1 VRGPPPHPAPD
12 GVFEKHPHPDSL
24 PEGEGAGRRAGER
37 EEAAWLLTAD
47 AVRARARDIL
57 ALVES
62 GASAHFTYRPERLQ
76 PTVDY
81 VLATIRAN
89 YPDLAIPFHSRWRH
103 FGVGGIDRWGVLAR
117 ELAGET
123 RAEIARIR
131 FDLAVTSVL
140 LDAGAGAA
148 WRYREA
154 GGGIYAR
161 SEGLGVASFHLFR
174 DGAFSADAR
183 RPLRAD
189 AASLRRLGEVALAAG
204 MQVGPDNTLVGI
216 AGRAALLRRL
226 GEALAAQPALFGR
239 EGRIGNLFDHLAGQA
254 VEGRLKA
261 SAILAALLRGF
272 GTIWPGRHSLAG
284 IALGDTWRH
293 ASGFVPFHKLSQWLA
308 YSLIEPLEEAGIA
321 VTEIDGLTGL
331 AEYRNG
337 GLFLDLD
344 LVVPRDAALATRILA
359 VEDEA
364 VVEWR
369 ALTVALLDRVADGV
383 RAALGMNAQSLPL
396 ARVLEGGTWA
406 AGRRIASEKR
416 KGGAPPLAIA
426 SDGTVF

>member
-1 VRGPPPHPAPD
+1 MTVAAED
-12 GVFEKHPHPDSL
+12 GSE
-24 PEGEGAGRRAGER
+24 AA
-37 EEAAWLLTAD
+37 EAAWLLTAD
-47 AVRARARDIL
+47 AVRTRAREIL
-57 ALVES
+57 AVVER
-62 GASAHFTYRPERLQ
+62 GASPHFTYRAERLA

-103 FGVGGIDRWGVLAR
+103 FGVGGVDRWGALAR
-117 ELAGET
+117 GLAGET

-140 LDAGAGAA
+140 LDAGAGPA

-154 GGGIYAR
+154 GGGTYAR

-174 DGAFSADAR
+174 DGAFSADAKR
-183 RPLRAD
+183 KLRAD
-189 AASLRRLGEVALAAG
+189 AAGLGRLDEGALAAG
-204 MQVGPDNTLVGI
+204 MQVTADNPLVGI

-226 GEALAAQPALFGR
+226 GAALAAQPALFGG

-254 VEGRLKA
+254 VDGRLPA
-261 SAILAALLRGF
+261 TAILAALLRGF
-272 GTIWPGRHSLAG
+272 GEIWPGRHRIAG
-284 IALGDTWRH
+284 TALGDTWRH
-293 ASGFVPFHKLSQWLA
+293 ASGLVPFHKLSQWLA
-308 YSLIEPLEEAGIA
+308 YSLIEPLEEAGIV

-337 GLFLDLD
+337 GLFLDLA
-344 LVVPRDAALATRILA
+344 LIVPRDADLTTRVLA

-369 ALTVALLDRVADGV
+369 ALTVALLDRVAGGV
-383 RAALGMNAQSLPL
+383 RAALAMDAQSLPL
-396 ARVLEGGTWA
+396 AKVLEGGTWA
-406 AGRRIASEKR
+406 AGRRIAAEKR
-416 KGGAPPLAIA
+416 AGGPPPLSIA

>member
-1 VRGPPPHPAPD
+1 MAESGGRSPHPGP
-12 GVFEKHPHPDSL
+12 L
-24 PEGEGAGRRAGER
+24 PQGEGEAV
-37 EEAAWLLTAD
+37 WLLTAD
-47 AVRARARDIL
+47 AVRARAHEIL

-62 GASAHFTYRPERLQ
+62 GGSAHFTYRAERLA

-89 YPDLAIPFHSRWRH
+89 YPDLVIPFHSRWRH
-103 FGVGGIDRWGVLAR
+103 FTVGGVDRWGALAQD
-117 ELAGET
+117 LAGET
-123 RAEIARIR
+123 RAEITRIR

-140 LDAGAGAA
+140 LDAGAGPA
-148 WRYREA
+148 WHYREA
-154 GGGIYAR
+154 GGGRYAR

-174 DGAFSADAR
+174 DGVFSADEN

-189 AASLRRLGEVALAAG
+189 AASLRQLDDAALASG
-204 MQVGPDNTLVGI
+204 MQVTAENPLVGV
-216 AGRAALLRRL
+216 ADRAALLRRL
-226 GEALAAQPALFGR
+226 GAALAAQPALFGAA
-239 EGRIGNLFDHLAGQA
+239 GRIGNLFDHLARQA
-254 VEGRLKA
+254 VDGRLPA
-261 SAILAALLRGF
+261 TAILAALLRGF

-284 IALGDTWRH
+284 VALGDTWRH
-293 ASGFVPFHKLSQWLA
+293 ATGLVPFHKLSQWLA
-308 YSLIEPLEEAGIA
+308 YSLIEPLEAAGIA

-344 LVVPRDAALATRILA
+344 VIVPRDSALALRTLA

-369 ALTVALLDRVADGV
+369 ALTVALLDRVAAGV
-383 RAALGMNAQSLPL
+383 RASLGVDSQTLPL
-396 ARVLEGGTWA
+396 AKVLEGGTWA
-406 AGRRIASEKR
+406 AGRRIAAEKR
-416 KGGAPPLAIA
+416 PGGPPPLVIA

>member
-1 VRGPPPHPAPD
+1 VKSISAESGARS
-12 GVFEKHPHPDSL
+12 PHPDPL
-24 PEGEGAGRRAGER
+24 PQAGEG
-37 EEAAWLLTAD
+37 EEAAARWFLTAD
-47 AVRARARDIL
+47 AVRVRARDIL

-62 GASAHFTYRPERLQ
+62 GGSAHFTYRPERLQ

-103 FGVGGIDRWGVLAR
+103 FGVGGVDRWGALAR
-117 ELAGET
+117 EFAGAAPE
-123 RAEIARIR
+123 EIARIR

-154 GGGIYAR
+154 GGRTYAR

-174 DGAFSADAR
+174 DGVFSADKQCK
-183 RPLRAD
+183 LRAD
-189 AASLRRLGEVALAAG
+189 AAALRRLDEGALAAG
-204 MQVGPDNTLVGI
+204 MQVGPGNELVGVG
-216 AGRAALLRRL
+216 GRAALLRRL
-226 GEALAAQPALFGR
+226 GAALAAQPALFGA
-239 EGRIGNLFDHLAGQA
+239 EGRIGQLFDHLAGQA
-254 VEGRLKA
+254 VAGKLPA
-261 SAILAALLRGF
+261 PAILAALLRGF

-293 ASGFVPFHKLSQWLA
+293 TSGFVPFHKLSQWLA
-308 YSLIEPLEEAGIA
+308 YSLIEPLEAAGIA

-337 GLFLDLD
+337 GLFLDLA
-344 LVVPRDAALATRILA
+344 LIVPRDAGLATRVLA

-383 RAALGMNAQSLPL
+383 RAALGMDARSLPL
-396 ARVLEGGTWA
+396 AKVLEGGTWA
-406 AGRRIASEKR
+406 AGRRIAAEKR
-416 KGGAPPLAIA
+416 PGGPPPLAIA

>member
-1 VRGPPPHPAPD
+1 MTVAAD
-12 GVFEKHPHPDSL
+12 
-24 PEGEGAGRRAGER
+24 EGSEAAA
-37 EEAAWLLTAD
+37 AAWLLTAD
-47 AVRARARDIL
+47 AVRTRAREIL

-62 GASAHFTYRPERLQ
+62 GASPHFIYRAERLA

-103 FGVGGIDRWGVLAR
+103 FGVGGVDRWGALAKG
-117 ELAGET
+117 LAGET
-123 RAEIARIR
+123 RAEVARIR

-154 GGGIYAR
+154 AGIYAR

-174 DGAFSADAR
+174 DGTFSADTKR
-183 RPLRAD
+183 KLRAD
-189 AASLRRLGEVALAAG
+189 AAALSRLEEGALAAG
-204 MQVGPDNTLVGI
+204 MQVTADNPLVGI

-226 GEALAAQPALFGR
+226 GAALAAQPALFGG
-239 EGRIGNLFDHLAGQA
+239 EGRIGNLVDHLAAQA
-254 VEGRLKA
+254 VDGRLPA
-261 SAILAALLRGF
+261 TAILAALLRGF
-272 GTIWPGRHSLAG
+272 GTIWPGRHSIAG

-293 ASGFVPFHKLSQWLA
+293 ASGLVPFHKLSQWLA
-308 YSLIEPLEEAGIA
+308 YSLIEPLEEAGIV

-337 GLFLDLD
+337 GLFLDLA
-344 LVVPRDAALATRILA
+344 LIVPRDADLTTRVLAI
-359 VEDEA
+359 EDEA

-369 ALTVALLDRVADGV
+369 ALTVALLDRVAGGV
-383 RAALGMNAQSLPL
+383 RAALAMDAQSLPL
-396 ARVLEGGTWA
+396 AKVLEGGTWA
-406 AGRRIASEKR
+406 AGRRIAAEKR
-416 KGGAPPLAIA
+416 TGGPPPLAIA

>member
-1 VRGPPPHPAPD
+1 VRVPPTRPAPD
-12 GVFEKHPHPDSL
+12 GARHRHPHPDPL
-24 PEGEGAGRRAGER
+24 PQGEGEGAGDAAQ
-37 EEAAWLLTAD
+37 AAWLLTAD
-47 AVRARARDIL
+47 AVRVRAREIL
-57 ALVES
+57 ALVER
-62 GASAHFTYRPERLQ
+62 GRSAHFTYRPERLG

-103 FGVGGIDRWGVLAR
+103 FSAGGIDRWGMLEKGLAS
-117 ELAGET
+117 ET
-123 RAEIARIR
+123 REEIARIR

-161 SEGLGVASFHLFR
+161 SEGLAVASFDLFR
-174 DGAFSADAR
+174 AGLFAADKQR
-183 RPLRAD
+183 KLRAD
-189 AASLRRLGEVALAAG
+189 AAALRGLDDAALASG
-204 MQVGPDNTLVGI
+204 MQVAPDNPLVGI

-226 GEALAAQPALFGR
+226 GEALAAQPALFGA

-254 VEGRLKA
+254 ADGRLKA

-272 GTIWPGRHSLAG
+272 GAIWPGRHSLAG
-284 IALGDTWRH
+284 VALGDTWRH
-293 ASGFVPFHKLSQWLA
+293 RTGLVPFHKLSQWLA
-308 YSLIEPLEEAGIA
+308 YSLIEPLEAAGIA
-321 VTEIDGLTGL
+321 VADIDGLTGL

-337 GLFLDLD
+337 GLFLDLA
-344 LVVPRDAALATRILA
+344 VIVPRDAAIAARVLA
-359 VEDEA
+359 VDDES

-383 RAALGMNAQSLPL
+383 RARLGMAARRLPL
-396 ARVLEGGTWA
+396 AKVLVGGTWA
-406 AGRRIASEKR
+406 AGRRIAAEKR
-416 KGGAPPLAIA
+416 PGGPPPLTIA

>member
-1 VRGPPPHPAPD
+1 VKANSTELGARS
-12 GVFEKHPHPDSL
+12 PHPDPL
-24 PEGEGAGRRAGER
+24 PQAGEGED
-37 EEAAWLLTAD
+37 AAWLLTAD
-47 AVRARARDIL
+47 AVRVRARDIL

-62 GASAHFTYRPERLQ
+62 GASAHFTYRPERLA
-76 PTVDY
+76 PAVEY

-103 FGVGGIDRWGVLAR
+103 FGVGGIDRWGALAR

-140 LDAGAGAA
+140 LDAGAGPA

-174 DGAFSADAR
+174 DGVFSADAKR
-183 RPLRAD
+183 KLRAD
-189 AASLRRLGEVALAAG
+189 AAALQRLDESALAVG
-204 MQVGPDNTLVGI
+204 MQVTAENPLVGI
-216 AGRAALLRRL
+216 AGRGALLRRL
-226 GEALAAQPALFGR
+226 GAALAAQPALFGP

-254 VEGRLKA
+254 VDGRLPA
-261 SAILAALLRGF
+261 AAILAALLRGF
-272 GTIWPGRHSLAG
+272 GAIWPGRHSLAG
-284 IALGDTWRH
+284 VALGDTWRH
-293 ASGFVPFHKLSQWLA
+293 AGGLVPFHKLSQWLA

-337 GLFLDLD
+337 GLFLDLG
-344 LVVPRDAALATRILA
+344 LIVPRDVDLAKQILA
-359 VEDEA
+359 VDDEA

-369 ALTVALLDRVADGV
+369 ALTVSLLDRVADGV
-383 RAALGMNAQSLPL
+383 RAALGMDARSLPL

-406 AGRRIASEKR
+406 AGRRIAAEKR
-416 KGGAPPLAIA
+416 QGGAPPLAIA